1 MTARLGLVL
10 LALVCF
16 GCALLSVG
24 DVDPIDLLSVGGA
37 LTAIAVVV
45 PDRKVP

>member
-16 GCALLSVG
+16 GSALLGVG
-24 DVDPIDLLSVGGA
+24 DVDPVDLLAVGGA
-37 LTAIAVVV
+37 LTAVAVVV
-45 PDRKVP
+45 SDRKIP